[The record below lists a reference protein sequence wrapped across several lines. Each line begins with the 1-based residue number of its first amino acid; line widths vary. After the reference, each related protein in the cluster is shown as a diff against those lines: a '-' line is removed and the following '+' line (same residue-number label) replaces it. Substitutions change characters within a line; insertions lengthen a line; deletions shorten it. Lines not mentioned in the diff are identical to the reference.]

1 MRRLVVV
8 LLASVLAAAAVD
20 AAQADS
26 LQVTPQRQQPYNQY
40 NGAPHGRDIQNNS
53 VPAPG
58 TSNRYFTDTLSN
70 QGTIQGPAFT
80 NASGGWENLPCRID
94 VFSCF

>member
-1 MRRLVVV
+1 MRRLAVV
-8 LLASVLAAAAVD
+8 LLASVLAAAAVN

-26 LQVTPQRQQPYNQY
+26 LQVAPQRQPYSPY
-40 NGAPHGRDIQNNS
+40 YGVPHGRDVQNNS

-58 TSNRYFTDTLSN
+58 TDNRYYTDTLSN
-70 QGTIQGPAFT
+70 QGVIQGPAFT
-80 NASGGWENLPCRID
+80 NASGGFENLPCHID